1 MALPWHDT
9 TSHTSRHNA
18 VVTAVRVWQ
27 HRKEQS
33 LTILDDVRER
43 AVADEED
50 RHRRQAELLARRA
63 EPGDGFKARS
73 GHSHQMMR
81 RGMMRHEEEEAV
93 SLAAELEA
101 AAIANAA
108 DKIASVEAR
117 LARWIEEVMT
127 RW

>member
-1 MALPWHDT
+1 MAPPWHDT

-27 HRKEQS
+27 HRKERS
-33 LTILDDVRER
+33 VTILDDVRER
-43 AVADEED
+43 AVSDEED
-50 RHRRQAELLARRA
+50 RHRRQEAELLALRRA
-63 EPGDGFKARS
+63 EPGGGLARP
-73 GHSHQMMR
+73 GHSQQMR
-81 RGMMRHEEEEAV
+81 RGMMRHEEAV

-108 DKIASVEAR
+108 EKIASVEAR